1 MTQERISL
9 GEEGEE
15 ETVKYLRRRGYNI
28 LEKNYRCEL
37 GEIDIIAREK
47 NYLAFIEVKTRESL
61 SYGLPQLAVGKRKQR
76 QISRVALYYLT
87 EQGLLGKA
95 DCRFDVVAVTKSDKG
110 EQIELIKDAFRLEG
124 GHYAF

>member
-1 MTQERISL
+1 MSQEGIAL

-15 ETVKYLRRRGYNI
+15 ETVTYLKKRGYTI

-47 NYLAFIEVKTRESL
+47 NYMAFIEVKTRESL

-124 GHYAF
+124 SHYTF